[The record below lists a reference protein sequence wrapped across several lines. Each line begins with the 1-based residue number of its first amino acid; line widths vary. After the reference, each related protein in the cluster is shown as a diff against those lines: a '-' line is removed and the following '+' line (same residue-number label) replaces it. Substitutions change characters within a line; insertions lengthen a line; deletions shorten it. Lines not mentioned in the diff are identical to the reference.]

1 MMKSPSCSSS
11 SSSTDSFLGQFAGS
25 QFSRA
30 LPQAAF
36 TFPSTWATKE
46 LMGPWNDRKVSSRVQ
61 FQESVVTSLVHAHL
75 TQCEMFL
82 QMQGYCEHIIRRP
95 RQGSAPPGYGCII
108 FAGNGSTGLSS
119 SGPRLAEAKEDL
131 ALSGVPH
138 ANSILSLIYHPLKTT
153 SASLSMA
160 PSPPPEL
167 HSSRPPL
174 HH

>member
-95 RQGSAPPGYGCII
+95 QPM
-108 FAGNGSTGLSS
+108 AGERASGLWMYNICWKWFDRFVKFRATARR
-119 SGPRLAEAKEDL
+119 G
-131 ALSGVPH
+131 
-138 ANSILSLIYHPLKTT
+138 
-153 SASLSMA
+153 
-160 PSPPPEL
+160 
-167 HSSRPPL
+167 
-174 HH
+174 